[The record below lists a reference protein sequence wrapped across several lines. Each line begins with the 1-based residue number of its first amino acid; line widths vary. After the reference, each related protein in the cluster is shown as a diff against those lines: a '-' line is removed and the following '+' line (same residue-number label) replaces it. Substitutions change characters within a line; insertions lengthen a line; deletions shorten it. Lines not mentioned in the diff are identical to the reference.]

1 MYTNGIPG
9 KGPANAIP
17 ACAAAIRTS
26 RTFARTP
33 GKPVTRLVLR
43 IVLACVASGGILSA
57 SGHGVVHQADD
68 RSEARTRA
76 ATQGTAAR
84 DLTVEMLSLRAAH
97 AGAKSAVGK
106 AQALAPLVAVAR
118 QRQGELL
125 DLVDDDPAEV
135 LRVALP
141 ASTRGAL
148 PAEIRGF
155 IEEAADE
162 TGEIEVLH
170 VDHVDGADDHY
181 LHYLNTRGGRYSLHF
196 AGAVPDLSTGSV
208 VSVRGV
214 RVAGAI
220 VVAGRPAVLMDKAIE
235 VVANTKGPQRT
246 LAILVNFGNDPS
258 QPYTVDYA
266 RNVMFGA
273 TSAFDYE
280 ASYQQTTV
288 EGDVAGW
295 FTIAASSLTCDVAA
309 IATQAKA
316 AAASAGYA
324 LSGYARLVYVFPSNA
339 CSWWGMGTV
348 GGSPSQ
354 AWIHTKY
361 GFSVKVVGH
370 EMGHNLGLF
379 HSHSLDCG
387 SASVASSGCAA
398 SEYGDLFDLMGSNSG
413 GHFNAAQKERLGWLN
428 DGLSPP
434 LTTVA
439 PVAGTAT
446 FDIAPL
452 EDPRNALPRAL
463 KIPRTSACGVSGEWF
478 YVEARQAKGYDAFLS
493 GNANVLA
500 GVLVRKVTDGQADS
514 SYLLDMTPGTT
525 SWSDA
530 ALVAGKSFTDPQSGL
545 KIATVSAGAAG
556 ARVSVTFPSASCTR
570 AAPKVT
576 ITPGDTAWTSA
587 GASVTYT
594 VTTQN
599 QDSCGCSPTN
609 YDVSAAVPAGWSA
622 TNARTPSVAP
632 GGTSTASVLVTTP
645 STATAGFY
653 PVTMKAANV
662 SAPAMADATAGTVAV
677 ESTGYV
683 PPAPVPPSAISAA
696 VSTDRAG
703 YSLPRWGTAY
713 ATATTKVTAGGAAVG
728 GAAVAVEVRDPGGK
742 VSTLYG
748 TTGST
753 GVAAVAYAI
762 RSTSLRGTY
771 KVTARATGN
780 GSTASATT
788 SFTVN

>member
-1 MYTNGIPG
+1 MKI
-9 KGPANAIP
+9 A
-17 ACAAAIRTS
+17 
-26 RTFARTP
+26 
-33 GKPVTRLVLR
+33 LR
-43 IVLACVASGGILSA
+43 FVLACLASGGILSA
-57 SGHGVVHQADD
+57 QAHGVVHQADA
-68 RSEARTRA
+68 RAEARSQPTA
-76 ATQGTAAR
+76 QAGAAR
-84 DLTVEMLSLRAAH
+84 DLTVELLALRTAH
-97 AGAKSAVGK
+97 ARAKSAVDK
-106 AQALAPLVAVAR
+106 ARALAPLAAVAR
-118 QRQGELL
+118 QRQQELL
-125 DLVDDDPAEV
+125 DLVDADPAEV

-141 ASTRGAL
+141 AGARDSL
-148 PAEIRGF
+148 PAEARDYV
-155 IEEAADE
+155 EEAADE

-181 LHYLNTRGGRYSLHF
+181 LHYLNTPKGRYSLHF
-196 AGAVPDLSTGSV
+196 AGAVPDLSTGSI

-214 RVAGAI
+214 RVASAI
-220 VVAGRPAVLMDKAIE
+220 VAADRPRVLMDKAME

-246 LAILVNFGNDPS
+246 LAILVNFGNAPS
-258 QPYTVDYA
+258 QPYSLDYA

-295 FTIAASSLTCDVAA
+295 FTIAASSLTCDVSA

-316 AAASAGYA
+316 AAASAGYV
-324 LSGYARLVYVFPSNA
+324 LSNYARLVYVFPSNA
-339 CSWWGMGTV
+339 CGWWGMGTV

-387 SASVASSGCAA
+387 SAAVAASGCTA

-428 DGLSPP
+428 DGASPP

-452 EDPRNALPRAL
+452 EDARNGAPRAL
-463 KIPRTSACGVSGEWF
+463 KIPRVTACGVPTEWF
-478 YVEARQAKGYDAFLS
+478 YVEARQARGYDAFLS
-493 GNANVLA
+493 GNGNVLG
-500 GVLVRKVTDGQADS
+500 GVLVRKVTDGLADS
-514 SYLLDMTPGTT
+514 SYLLDMTPGTS
-525 SWSDA
+525 SWYDA
-530 ALVAGKSFTDPQSGL
+530 ALVAGRSFTDPQSGL
-545 KIATVSAGAAG
+545 RIATVSAGASG
-556 ARVSVTFPSASCTR
+556 ARVSVTFPPASCTR
-570 AAPKVT
+570 AAPKVA
-576 ITPGDTAWTSA
+576 IAPGETAWTSA
-587 GASVTYT
+587 GASVSYT

-609 YDVSAAVPAGWSA
+609 YDVSAAVPAGWGA

-632 GGTSTASVLVTTP
+632 GGTSVATVVVTTSAGAP
-645 STATAGFY
+645 AGFY

-662 SAPAMADATAGTVAV
+662 SATLLASSAAGTVAV
-677 ESTGYV
+677 ESAASAPP
-683 PPAPVPPSAISAA
+683 PPAPPPTSAIAAAVTTDRTGYSRPRWGSISATITTTATSGGSPVAGAA
-696 VSTDRAG
+696 VSVAVRDPYGRTSTLRGTTASNG
-703 YSLPRWGTAY
+703 VVSTAY
-713 ATATTKVTAGGAAVG
+713 AI
-728 GAAVAVEVRDPGGK
+728 
-742 VSTLYG
+742 S
-748 TTGST
+748 SS
-753 GVAAVAYAI
+753 
-762 RSTSLRGTY
+762 RSRGTY
-771 KVTARATGN
+771 TVTTTATAN
-780 GSTASATT
+780 GSTATAST